1 MLLYLNRLPS
11 PDADDIGELVE
22 ADGHHLTSTPEDA
35 DVVVTTCPAVA
46 EAVAPGA
53 TIVQLGG
60 PVALPC
66 GSHRPTPVLGHSSFR
81 TTATAQAL
89 GVDLL
94 ATATLLVDTPRT
106 AIVGARSGGVVPL
119 VTNAHD
125 QHLAMLFPHDRDGW
139 HWWVHED
146 TLDPL
151 PWIDAAIE
159 HHLLA
164 QPARQRIGA

>member
-1 MLLYLNRLPS
+1 MHLHLNRLS
-11 PDADDIGELVE
+11 GPDADDIGEIVE
-22 ADGHHLTSTPEDA
+22 ADGHSLTSSPEEA
-35 DVVVTTCPAVA
+35 DLVVTGCPDVA
-46 EAVAPGA
+46 GAVAPGA
-53 TIVQLGG
+53 SIVQLGG
-60 PVALPC
+60 PVRLSC
-66 GSHRPTPVLGHSSFR
+66 GSHRPTPVLGRSSFR
-81 TTATAQAL
+81 TTAAARAL

-94 ATATLLVDTPRT
+94 ATATLLIDTPRT

-125 QHLAMLFPHDRDGW
+125 QHLALLFPHDRDGW

-159 HHLLA
+159 HHLTV